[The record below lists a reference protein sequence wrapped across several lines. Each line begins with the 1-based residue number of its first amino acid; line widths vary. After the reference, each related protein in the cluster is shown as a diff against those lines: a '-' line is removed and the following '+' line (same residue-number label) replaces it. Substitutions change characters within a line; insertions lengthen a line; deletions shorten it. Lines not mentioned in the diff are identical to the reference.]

1 MSDQTTD
8 VPIDLEVASEST
20 QPGTRRRER
29 VGDAL
34 GRTANRLHQ
43 KADEYDGKVSRAIDG
58 AADALDS
65 TGRYLR
71 DFDGREAMNEITNLA
86 RKHPG
91 KSLLAAVVLG
101 FVVGRSFTRSDT

>member
-8 VPIDLEVASEST
+8 VPIDLEVASESST
-20 QPGTRRRER
+20 LRRRER
-29 VGDAL
+29 VGDAI

-43 KADEYDGKVSRAIDG
+43 KADEYEGKVNRAINS

-65 TGRYLR
+65 TGKYLH
-71 DFDGREAMNEITNLA
+71 DFDGREAMSELTSIA

-101 FVVGRSFTRSDT
+101 FVVGRSFSRSDHT